1 MNGMHKMHDKN
12 NITLTPT
19 SQQELSHS
27 VYIQEP
33 LDPEVVVKREIV
45 EEDFGSGAVQMENMQ
60 GQCPDKGYTEETS
73 LDGVQLWQV
82 KKEPSESE
90 NPKSSYHQDFA
101 VHKETVD
108 GGTVTEPMKVEARVT
123 EPSRVVGISLLKPT
137 KVSGAG
143 LESIILHKQ
152 PFPGSVPITISSAT
166 EPKNVTF
173 TTIGYTSLQNDRSLP
188 IANRACSETM
198 KIEPSQSS
206 DQDPEHSEREDGGR
220 SDIKDMKQVL
230 PGVENEN
237 SCKDGASEHSK
248 RAVETKRTETEAA
261 GRVSTKVQQKASNKE
276 AFGPGKVLV
285 SILNRSKQTN
295 LVVKSEQLV
304 SEDTVQKALLALKY
318 KNLRG
323 SLKNNWS
330 FLYNCTLLWSNEN
343 CIEYLKFY
351 HGEATTIQL
360 SVKIR
365 SDFTPLIQVHGKHV
379 SFEHEFWSGLPE
391 KYTTPADIVK
401 LLNKLYCFKVCVGN
415 PDREYQSLIKSH
427 VESCQPPQAYVEGD
441 FGAVKDGVLY
451 TSSIRSIAC
460 ELLTKNKRCKK
471 CLLYR
476 NTLIKAKKQVS
487 KDKQNAPSDL
497 TTNKKAHSQMNS
509 EELTAKLE
517 QALEQAKT
525 LSEEKELLRQQMTR
539 TDDALKKSGGTI
551 GTTFITGGELN
562 MGTYLSTSVPQ
573 LNDFT
578 IVTESNDHDTPAH
591 KEDGSK
597 VGTTTMVVP
606 KEMSTNKDF
615 QAEIGSQ
622 GGNGHLNMVNMQGK
636 DHLNMVYMQG
646 KDHLNMV
653 NMQGKDHLNMQ
664 GKDHSNMV
672 NMQGIDHP
680 NMVHM
685 QGKDH
690 LNMVNMQGKDHL
702 NMVHMQGKD
711 HSNMVNMQGI
721 AHPNMV
727 HMHGKDHPNMVNM
740 QGIDRPNMVH
750 VQGKDHPNMVNMQ
763 GNNHSNMINMPG
775 NALLDIVHMQI
786 RDQFDKVVKDNLN
799 MVQDCDV
806 NKRNELDAKFNTPLM
821 LPQNLD
827 NSSASQIGVHHKD
840 EKPIQSNDTA
850 EMFDDS
856 HPVAAPKN
864 PHPDL
869 ERSLPSLVLHSE
881 SHQST
886 DMHDCK
892 ECGKAFP
899 RLQYLKKHA
908 RTHQARK
915 TFKCRR
921 CKKIFP
927 SLSIL
932 VAHRKVHADE
942 KRVKRER
949 KCDKCGKAF
958 SNVVQLR
965 SHTIREHWE
974 DNQFKCNKCDKV
986 FSQYSALIMHKR
998 THIVGK
1004 PFKCCICNG
1013 AYTSSYGLTAHMKR
1027 HTGERPYKCTQCS
1040 KAYFSSTSLKCHMR
1054 IHTGERPYK
1063 CKPCGKAYI
1072 SFSSLHDHMVVHSGE
1087 KPYKCEYC
1095 DKGFHTSGSLTTHRK
1110 THTDEKPYKCDLCPK
1125 AFSRLGTLKMHGVI
1139 HTGEKPY
1146 KCKLCNMAFNNKG
1159 NLTRH
1164 HIVHSGE
1171 KTHQCEQCGKR
1182 FATSTK
1188 LKEHL
1193 MVHNGEKRKQYGK
1206 SKPKS
1211 FKCEICEKGYTHA
1224 SYYKIHMRIHTGERP
1239 YQCEVCD
1246 KSFSQKG
1253 SLTSHMMVHTEA
1265 KPFQCNLCEKA
1276 FKLKISLKQHALT
1289 HSGEKPHKCEQCGL
1303 AFGSKSNLKRHQL
1316 THTGEKPFQCEQCG
1330 KAFIQSTHL
1339 IAHIKTHTSRSS
1351 NAGSRTKAD

>member
-1 MNGMHKMHDKN
+1 MESNTKGMHRKHNGND
-12 NITLTPT
+12 I
-19 SQQELSHS
+19 
-27 VYIQEP
+27 
-33 LDPEVVVKREIV
+33 
-45 EEDFGSGAVQMENMQ
+45 SG
-60 GQCPDKGYTEETS
+60 PTEETS

-82 KKEPSESE
+82 KKEPFE
-90 NPKSSYHQDFA
+90 NPASTYHQDFD
-101 VHKETVD
+101 KETVEMDNNHVYKWTVASSETVSMKIGSTVTESMKVD
-108 GGTVTEPMKVEARVT
+108 GGTVTEQMKVEGRVT

-166 EPKNVTF
+166 EPKNVTI
-173 TTIGYTSLQNDRSLP
+173 TSIGYTSLQNDRSLP

-237 SCKDGASEHSK
+237 SYKDGASEHSK
-248 RAVETKRTETEAA
+248 RAVETNRRETEAA
-261 GRVSTKVQQKASNKE
+261 GRVSTKVQQKASNRE

-295 LVVKSEQLV
+295 SVVKSEQLV

-365 SDFTPLIQVHGKHV
+365 SDFMPLIQVHGKHV

-451 TSSIRSIAC
+451 TSSIRSMAC
-460 ELLTKNKRCKK
+460 ELLTKSKWCRK

-476 NTLIKAKKQVS
+476 NTLTKAKTQETN
-487 KDKQNAPSDL
+487 DKQNAPSDL
-497 TTNKKAHSQMNS
+497 LTYKKSHIQINS
-509 EELTAKLE
+509 EELTARLQ

-525 LSEEKELLRQQMTR
+525 LSEENELLRQQMTWKE
-539 TDDALKKSGGTI
+539 DVLKKSNSGTI
-551 GTTFITGGELN
+551 GTSLMTGGELN
-562 MGTYLSTSVPQ
+562 MGTYLPTCEIGLVPE

-578 IVTESNDHDTPAH
+578 IVTESNDQDTPAH

-597 VGTTTMVVP
+597 DGTTTMVVP
-606 KEMSTNKDF
+606 TEMSTNKDF

-622 GGNGHLNMVNMQGK
+622 GGGPHEGLVLKAMNSGTKMNSLLRENDSDFTNNHVLEKNGNEKNKSGLLIEGDPGISVYNLNEEAMKGNGHL
-636 DHLNMVYMQG
+636 
-646 KDHLNMV
+646 
-653 NMQGKDHLNMQ
+653 
-664 GKDHSNMV
+664 
-672 NMQGIDHP
+672 

-690 LNMVNMQGKDHL
+690 LNMVHMQEKDHL
-702 NMVHMQGKD
+702 NMVHMQ
-711 HSNMVNMQGI
+711 
-721 AHPNMV
+721 
-727 HMHGKDHPNMVNM
+727 
-740 QGIDRPNMVH
+740 
-750 VQGKDHPNMVNMQ
+750 
-763 GNNHSNMINMPG
+763 
-775 NALLDIVHMQI
+775 I
-786 RDQFDKVVKDNLN
+786 REQFDKVVKDHLN

-806 NKRNELDAKFNTPLM
+806 NKRNELDTKFNTPLM

-827 NSSASQIGVHHKD
+827 NSSASQIGVRHKD

-850 EMFDDS
+850 EMFDDR
-856 HPVAAPKN
+856 HPVAAPEN

-869 ERSLPSLVLHSE
+869 EWGLPSLVLHCE
-881 SHQST
+881 SPQST

-899 RLQYLKKHA
+899 QLQDLKKHA
-908 RTHQARK
+908 RTHHARK

-932 VAHRKVHADE
+932 VAHRKVHAAT
-942 KRVKRER
+942 KHV

-958 SNVVQLR
+958 SNAFQLQ
-965 SHTIREHWE
+965 SHAIREHW
-974 DNQFKCNKCDKV
+974 DDHQFKCNKCDKV
-986 FSQYSALIMHKR
+986 FSQYSALAKHRKA
-998 THIVGK
+998 HIVEK
-1004 PFKCCICNG
+1004 PFKCRICNR
-1013 AYTSSYGLTAHMKR
+1013 AYATNYVLMAHVKT
-1027 HTGERPYKCTQCS
+1027 HASERPYKCTQCS
-1040 KAYFSSTSLKCHMR
+1040 KTYFSSPSLKSHN
-1054 IHTGERPYK
+1054 YK
-1063 CKPCGKAYI
+1063 
-1072 SFSSLHDHMVVHSGE
+1072 
-1087 KPYKCEYC
+1087 
-1095 DKGFHTSGSLTTHRK
+1095 T
-1110 THTDEKPYKCDLCPK
+1110 
-1125 AFSRLGTLKMHGVI
+1125 
-1139 HTGEKPY
+1139 
-1146 KCKLCNMAFNNKG
+1146 
-1159 NLTRH
+1159 
-1164 HIVHSGE
+1164 
-1171 KTHQCEQCGKR
+1171 
-1182 FATSTK
+1182 
-1188 LKEHL
+1188 
-1193 MVHNGEKRKQYGK
+1193 
-1206 SKPKS
+1206 
-1211 FKCEICEKGYTHA
+1211 
-1224 SYYKIHMRIHTGERP
+1224 
-1239 YQCEVCD
+1239 
-1246 KSFSQKG
+1246 
-1253 SLTSHMMVHTEA
+1253 
-1265 KPFQCNLCEKA
+1265 
-1276 FKLKISLKQHALT
+1276 
-1289 HSGEKPHKCEQCGL
+1289 
-1303 AFGSKSNLKRHQL
+1303 
-1316 THTGEKPFQCEQCG
+1316 
-1330 KAFIQSTHL
+1330 
-1339 IAHIKTHTSRSS
+1339 
-1351 NAGSRTKAD
+1351 

>member
-1 MNGMHKMHDKN
+1 MESNTKGMHRKHNGND
-12 NITLTPT
+12 I
-19 SQQELSHS
+19 
-27 VYIQEP
+27 
-33 LDPEVVVKREIV
+33 
-45 EEDFGSGAVQMENMQ
+45 SG
-60 GQCPDKGYTEETS
+60 PTEETS
-73 LDGVQLWQV
+73 LDSVQLWQV
-82 KKEPSESE
+82 KKEPFE
-90 NPKSSYHQDFA
+90 NPASTYHQDLD
-101 VHKETVD
+101 KETVEMD
-108 GGTVTEPMKVEARVT
+108 NNHVYKWTVASSETVSMKIGGTVTEPMKVGGTVVNKQMNIVGGAVTEQIGVGGDSVTEQTKVVGGTIYEQMKVGGGAIYKQMNVGGGTVNEQMKVGGGTVTEPMKVEDRVT

-166 EPKNVTF
+166 EPKNVTI
-173 TTIGYTSLQNDRSLP
+173 TSIGYTSLQNDDRSLP
-188 IANRACSETM
+188 IANRAFSETM
-198 KIEPSQSS
+198 KIEPSQNSN
-206 DQDPEHSEREDGGR
+206 QDPEHSEREDGGM

-237 SCKDGASEHSK
+237 SYKDGASEHSK
-248 RAVETKRTETEAA
+248 RAVETNRTETEAA
-261 GRVSTKVQQKASNKE
+261 GRVSTKVQQKALNKE

-295 LVVKSEQLV
+295 SVVKSEQLV

-517 QALEQAKT
+517 QALEQAK
-525 LSEEKELLRQQMTR
+525 SIAEENEQLRLQLTRKE
-539 TDDALKKSGGTI
+539 DALKKSSGTI
-551 GTTFITGGELN
+551 VTSFMTGGELN
-562 MGTYLSTSVPQ
+562 IGKDLPTCEIGHVPQ
-573 LNDFT
+573 LSDFT
-578 IVTESNDHDTPAH
+578 IVTESNDPDTPAH
-591 KEDGSK
+591 REEGSK
-597 VGTTTMVVP
+597 DGTTIMVVP
-606 KEMSTNKDF
+606 TEMSTNKDF

-622 GGNGHLNMVNMQGK
+622 GGGPHEGLVLKAINGGTKMNSLLRENDADFTNNHVLEKTWNGKNRSGLLIEGDPGTNVNNLNDETMQRN
-636 DHLNMVYMQG
+636 DHLN
-646 KDHLNMV
+646 
-653 NMQGKDHLNMQ
+653 
-664 GKDHSNMV
+664 
-672 NMQGIDHP
+672 I
-680 NMVHM
+680 VH
-685 QGKDH
+685 
-690 LNMVNMQGKDHL
+690 MQGKDHL

-711 HSNMVNMQGI
+711 HLNM
-721 AHPNMV
+721 
-727 HMHGKDHPNMVNM
+727 
-740 QGIDRPNMVH
+740 
-750 VQGKDHPNMVNMQ
+750 
-763 GNNHSNMINMPG
+763 
-775 NALLDIVHMQI
+775 VHMQI
-786 RDQFDKVVKDNLN
+786 RDQFDKVVKDHLN

-806 NKRNELDAKFNTPLM
+806 NKRNELDAKFNTPLT

-827 NSSASQIGVHHKD
+827 SSLASQIGVRHED
-840 EKPIQSNDTA
+840 GKPIQSNDTA
-850 EMFDDS
+850 EMFDDRHS
-856 HPVAAPKN
+856 VAALKN
-864 PHPDL
+864 PHPEL
-869 ERSLPSLVLHSE
+869 GRSLPSLVLNDG

-892 ECGKAFP
+892 ECEKAFP
-899 RLQYLKKHA
+899 RLQDLKKHA

-958 SNVVQLR
+958 SNVVQLQ

-998 THIVGK
+998 THIVEK
-1004 PFKCCICNG
+1004 PFKCCICNRD
-1013 AYTSSYGLTAHMKR
+1013 YTTNNILTAHMKT
-1027 HTGERPYKCTQCS
+1027 HSGERPHKCTQCS
-1040 KAYFSSTSLKCHMR
+1040 KAYFSSSALKGHMR
-1054 IHTGERPYK
+1054 IHTGERPNK
-1063 CKPCGKAYI
+1063 CKLCGKTYRC
-1072 SFSSLHDHMVVHSGE
+1072 SSVLLAHMLVHSGE
-1087 KPYKCEYC
+1087 KPFKCDYC
-1095 DKGFHTSGSLTTHRK
+1095 DKSFRLSGALTVHQRIHTGEKPFKCDHCSKAFVRKSSLK
-1110 THTDEKPYKCDLCPK
+1110 THTL
-1125 AFSRLGTLKMHGVI
+1125 I

-1146 KCKLCNMAFNNKG
+1146 KCKLCNMAFTNSC

-1164 HIVHSGE
+1164 QRIHSGE
-1171 KTHQCEQCGKR
+1171 RPYQCELCGKS
-1182 FATSTK
+1182 FTTSTK

-1193 MVHNGEKRKQYGK
+1193 MVHNGEKPKQYG
-1206 SKPKS
+1206 KS
-1211 FKCEICEKGYTHA
+1211 FKCEICEKVFSHA
-1224 SYYKIHMRIHTGERP
+1224 SYYKIHMRLHTGERP
-1239 YQCEVCD
+1239 YQCGVCD
-1246 KSFSQKG
+1246 KSFNQKG
-1253 SLTSHMMVHTEA
+1253 SLKTHVRMHTGE

-1276 FKLKISLKQHALT
+1276 FIHKMSLKQHALT
-1289 HSGEKPHKCEQCGL
+1289 HSGEKPHTCEQCGL
-1303 AFGSKSNLKRHQL
+1303 AFGHKGNLVRHRR

-1330 KAFIQSTHL
+1330 KAFAQSAHL
-1339 IAHIKTHTSRSS
+1339 KTHIKTHKSRSN
-1351 NAGSRTKAD
+1351 NAGSRTKAE